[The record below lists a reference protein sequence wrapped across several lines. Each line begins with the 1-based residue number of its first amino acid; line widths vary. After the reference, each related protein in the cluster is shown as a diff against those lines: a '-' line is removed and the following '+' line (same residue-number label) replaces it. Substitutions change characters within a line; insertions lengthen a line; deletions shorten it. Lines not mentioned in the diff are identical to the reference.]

1 MITLPKNITAFYLFS
16 FLLILTSCQ
25 PPNQANDNKDDPS
38 NGASA
43 PFVDV
48 DVATF
53 KSKMTEDNIV
63 VLDVR
68 TPEETAEGIIEGA
81 IEIDYRSPDFAQKIS
96 ALDKNKT
103 YLVYC
108 RSGGRSVNACNEMT
122 DQGFDNL
129 YNLLGGYMAWS
140 KQH

>member
-1 MITLPKNITAFYLFS
+1 MITLPKNFTAFYLFS

-25 PPNQANDNKDDPS
+25 PSNQANDNKDDS
-38 NGASA
+38 SDKVSA

-53 KSKMTEDNIV
+53 KSKMGEDNIV

-96 ALDKNKT
+96 ALDKDKT

-122 DQGFDNL
+122 DQGFDHL

-140 KQH
+140 K